1 MTWLAVALGGAVGAL
16 LRFGVGRLLHRVAWV
31 QEPSNLS
38 IPMATLGVNLIG
50 SFVIGAFFAWL
61 LVREEQ
67 PLLNAFFATGLLG
80 GFTTFSAFSREVL
93 QMAVDGDPLQAL
105 GYVLLGTILPVGGAF
120 AGYMLVR

>member
-38 IPMATLGVNLIG
+38 IPMATLGVNLVG

-67 PLLNAFFATGLLG
+67 PLLNAFFATGLARRLHNFFG
-80 GFTTFSAFSREVL
+80 V
-93 QMAVDGDPLQAL
+93 
-105 GYVLLGTILPVGGAF
+105 F
-120 AGYMLVR
+120 ARSLANGCGR